1 MNFLHLIYAIG
12 IFFIGSIAGVV
23 IEYFVDIDILKDI
36 QNENRKLRLENEQLK
51 NRKPVI
57 ERLEIVDSRKKPNDF
72 EFGQIDEGQR
82 PD

>member
-12 IFFIGSIAGVV
+12 IFFVGSIVGVV

-51 NRKPVI
+51 NKEPVV

-72 EFGQIDEGQR
+72 EFGGF
-82 PD
+82 

>member
-12 IFFIGSIAGVV
+12 IFFVGSIVGVV
-23 IEYFVDIDILKDI
+23 IEYFVDVDILKDI

-51 NRKPVI
+51 NREPVV

-72 EFGQIDEGQR
+72 EFGGF
-82 PD
+82 

>member
-12 IFFIGSIAGVV
+12 IFFVGSIVGVV

-51 NRKPVI
+51 NREPVV

-72 EFGQIDEGQR
+72 EFGGF
-82 PD
+82 

>member
-12 IFFIGSIAGVV
+12 IFFIGSIVGVV

-51 NRKPVI
+51 NRETVV

-72 EFGQIDEGQR
+72 EFGGF
-82 PD
+82 

>member
-12 IFFIGSIAGVV
+12 IFFVGSIVGVI

-51 NRKPVI
+51 NREPVV
-57 ERLEIVDSRKKPNDF
+57 ERLEIVDSRKNPNDF
-72 EFGQIDEGQR
+72 EFGGF
-82 PD
+82 

>member
-12 IFFIGSIAGVV
+12 IFFIGSIVGVV

-51 NRKPVI
+51 NREPVV
-57 ERLEIVDSRKKPNDF
+57 ERLEIVDSRKNPNDF
-72 EFGQIDEGQR
+72 EFGGF
-82 PD
+82 

>member
-1 MNFLHLIYAIG
+1 MNYLQLIYGIGVFFVGAIV
-12 IFFIGSIAGVV
+12 GVV

-51 NRKPVI
+51 NREPVV

-72 EFGQIDEGQR
+72 EFGGF
-82 PD
+82 

>member
-12 IFFIGSIAGVV
+12 IFFVGSIVGVV

-51 NRKPVI
+51 NREPVI

-72 EFGQIDEGQR
+72 EFGGF
-82 PD
+82 

>member
-12 IFFIGSIAGVV
+12 IFFVGSIVGVV

-51 NRKPVI
+51 NREPVV
-57 ERLEIVDSRKKPNDF
+57 ERLEIVDSRTKPNDF
-72 EFGQIDEGQR
+72 KFGGF
-82 PD
+82 

>member
-1 MNFLHLIYAIG
+1 MNFLQLIYGIG
-12 IFFIGSIAGVV
+12 VFFVGSIVGVV

-51 NRKPVI
+51 NREPVV

-72 EFGQIDEGQR
+72 EFGGF
-82 PD
+82 

>member
-1 MNFLHLIYAIG
+1 MNFLQLIYAIG
-12 IFFIGSIAGVV
+12 IFFVGSIVGVV

-51 NRKPVI
+51 NRETVV

-72 EFGQIDEGQR
+72 EFGGF
-82 PD
+82 

>member
-12 IFFIGSIAGVV
+12 IFFIGSIVGVV

-36 QNENRKLRLENEQLK
+36 QNENRKLKLENEQLK
-51 NRKPVI
+51 NREPVV

-72 EFGQIDEGQR
+72 EFGGF
-82 PD
+82 

>member
-12 IFFIGSIAGVV
+12 IFFVGSIVGVV

-36 QNENRKLRLENEQLK
+36 QSENRKLRLENEQLK
-51 NRKPVI
+51 NREPVV

-72 EFGQIDEGQR
+72 EFGGF
-82 PD
+82 

>member
-12 IFFIGSIAGVV
+12 IFFVGSIVGVV
-23 IEYFVDIDILKDI
+23 IEYFVDVDILKDI

-51 NRKPVI
+51 NREPVI

-72 EFGQIDEGQR
+72 EFGGF
-82 PD
+82 

>member
-12 IFFIGSIAGVV
+12 IFFIGSIVGVV

-51 NRKPVI
+51 NREPVV

-72 EFGQIDEGQR
+72 EFGGF
-82 PD
+82 

>member
-12 IFFIGSIAGVV
+12 IFFVGSIVGVV

-51 NRKPVI
+51 NRETVV

-72 EFGQIDEGQR
+72 EFGGF
-82 PD
+82 

>member
-12 IFFIGSIAGVV
+12 IFFIGSIVGVV

-51 NRKPVI
+51 NREPVI

-72 EFGQIDEGQR
+72 EFGGF
-82 PD
+82 

>member
-12 IFFIGSIAGVV
+12 IFFIGSIVGVV
-23 IEYFVDIDILKDI
+23 IEYFVDVDILKDI

-51 NRKPVI
+51 NREPVI

-72 EFGQIDEGQR
+72 EFGGF
-82 PD
+82 

>member
-12 IFFIGSIAGVV
+12 IFFVGAISGVV

-51 NRKPVI
+51 NREPVV

-72 EFGQIDEGQR
+72 EFGGF
-82 PD
+82 